1 MKNIGC
7 IKHNDGE
14 NKIEFLDSEY
24 QKKRKINGDKGE
36 YHIQYGLY

>member
-14 NKIEFLDSEY
+14 NKIEFLDSEIS
-24 QKKRKINGDKGE
+24 KEKINKWR
-36 YHIQYGLY
+36 

>member
-14 NKIEFLDSEY
+14 NKIEFLGSEMTS
-24 QKKRKINGDKGE
+24 KKLIFGVK
-36 YHIQYGLY
+36 